1 MIYLCILLALALFAL
16 MHDVLN
22 VREGRTISYWGG
34 YVMLVCLAGFRFK
47 VGGDTYNY
55 MFTHELLPNLSTL
68 FSAEVGIAKL
78 QPLWLLFSAT
88 AKSIGEEFY
97 ILQFLHAITVN
108 AVIFLFID
116 KNTKF
121 RQTGIFFYYFSLYP
135 FFNFEILRE
144 SLAVCCF
151 LIAIPHYTNKNWI
164 RYYFLI
170 TAAFLFHFSA
180 IFLFLLPLIRSLTQR
195 PTSLLLVFF
204 VSALLNPAIQVA
216 LSSPIATNLLGPI
229 VSAYAE
235 YNYTIFGLISLFFL
249 YLLTPLTLTWIT
261 LDKLQIKLNY
271 GIIAKNG
278 LSIAALIPLL
288 FIFHRFFNYFSILY
302 ILMTCEATHAV
313 IKSKKI
319 RKIKLITAPAL
330 LSFIL
335 LFHTGRYFTDTS
347 DLVATTRWHIR
358 WHPYHS
364 IFDPITV
371 SDRDRMVEIQNL
383 GQQ

>member
-180 IFLFLLPLIRSLTQR
+180 IFLFLLPLFRSLTQR